1 MSTERDGSRL
11 VFVVNAFED
20 EDGDVSI
27 VHSETV
33 RAGVE
38 ADVAFALSE
47 LEVTTTRGE
56 YDLAVIDLSLPHAA
70 EAVAALAERLGTRV
84 TFASMYFWRSCTV
97 SPPVWSRRHIVYRDA
112 GQFAAEVRAFANE
125 FGI

>member
-27 VHSETV
+27 VHSEIV

-84 TFASMYFWRSCTV
+84 TFA
-97 SPPVWSRRHIVYRDA
+97 
-112 GQFAAEVRAFANE
+112 
-125 FGI
+125 